1 MVHGGIGL
9 LRTLPPPLHEVVE
22 TVRRTAAGLGVAWPA
37 GAGYAAVVRGL
48 DGDVP
53 AEAALLSLAA
63 RGLRGAGYVALG
75 PGGERV
81 PPGGPVE
88 HAAVAAP
95 YAHVTAPLRRLGDRP
110 ALEVCLAL
118 LAGDEPSPEVVATLD
133 ELPRAMA
140 KANGREGNVT
150 RACIDLVEALLLR
163 SRVGEVLD
171 ATVVSTNERGSTVVL
186 ASPAVQA
193 DVSGATLP
201 LGEVVQVRVDVADA
215 SARRVQL
222 SVA

>member
-1 MVHGGIGL
+1 
-9 LRTLPPPLHEVVE
+9 
-22 TVRRTAAGLGVAWPA
+22 
-37 GAGYAAVVRGL
+37 
-48 DGDVP
+48 
-53 AEAALLSLAA
+53 
-63 RGLRGAGYVALG
+63 
-75 PGGERV
+75 
-81 PPGGPVE
+81 
-88 HAAVAAP
+88 VAAP

-118 LAGDEPSPEVVATLD
+118 LAGDEPDPEVVATLD
-133 ELPRAMA
+133 ELPKAMA
-140 KANGREGNVT
+140 KANGREANVT

-171 ATVVSTNERGSTVVL
+171 ATVVAANERGSTVVL
-186 ASPAVQA
+186 ASPVVQA
-193 DVSGATLP
+193 DVTGATLP